1 MLHMVTSH
9 NQAELC
15 LLVLGRIQRRSR
27 FGRSQN
33 RAAFIRETWLV
44 RTLGLFSF
52 TTYTNSET
60 FPWTTWE
67 IHRGTV
73 LAEAT
78 CGGPGEFPSLLGA
91 LPLLPPP
98 PPKQVKF
105 EGAGRA
111 SLDHPRRAEWWGALE
126 TGFSSP
132 SVTCRMRGP

>member
-1 MLHMVTSH
+1 MLHTVTSH

-78 CGGPGEFPSLLGA
+78 CGGPGEFP
-91 LPLLPPP
+91 LPPGGTAP
-98 PPKQVKF
+98 PAPTPAQAGQV
-105 EGAGRA
+105 
-111 SLDHPRRAEWWGALE
+111 
-126 TGFSSP
+126 
-132 SVTCRMRGP
+132 